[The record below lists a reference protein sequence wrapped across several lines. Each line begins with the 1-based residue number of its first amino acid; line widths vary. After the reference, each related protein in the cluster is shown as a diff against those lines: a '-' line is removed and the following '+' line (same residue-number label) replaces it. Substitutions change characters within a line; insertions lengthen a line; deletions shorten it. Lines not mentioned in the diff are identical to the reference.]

1 MNKFI
6 GLFLFYVFCRHLPH
20 STIPV
25 FGPVSE
31 SIRYFVCRLIFKKC
45 GRKVNIGRGARFSKG
60 FNIEIDDYSG
70 IGVNCQVPDN
80 IKIGKYVMMGHNV
93 MVFGAN
99 HNFERVDIPMIQ
111 QGIRTYKP
119 VIIEDDVWIGS
130 NAIIMPGRIIRKG
143 TIIGAGA
150 VVTKDFPEYSI
161 IAGNP
166 AKLIRSRLA

>member
-1 MNKFI
+1 MKKYI
-6 GLFLFYVFCRHLPH
+6 GLFLFYSICRHLPH

-25 FGPVSE
+25 IGPLSE
-31 SIRYFVCRLIFKKC
+31 YFRLLVCKMIFKKC
-45 GRKVNIGRGARFSKG
+45 GRKVNIGQGARFSKG

-70 IGVNCQVPDN
+70 IGMNCQVPEN

-93 MVFGAN
+93 IVFGAN
-99 HNFERVDIPMIQ
+99 HNFDRVDIPMIK

-130 NAIIMPGRIIRKG
+130 NAIIMAGRIIRKG
-143 TIIGAGA
+143 SIIGAGS
-150 VVTKDFPEYSI
+150 VVTRDFPEYSI

-166 AKLIRSRLA
+166 AKIIRSRIG